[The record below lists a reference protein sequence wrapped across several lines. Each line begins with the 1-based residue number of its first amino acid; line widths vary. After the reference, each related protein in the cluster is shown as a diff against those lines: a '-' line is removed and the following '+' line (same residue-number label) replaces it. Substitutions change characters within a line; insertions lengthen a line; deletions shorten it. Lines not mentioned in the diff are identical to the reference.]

1 MATAKVLLTRACH
14 VKTIAESLVLG
25 FRGRLDPFPALLV
38 DLMAQLWLY
47 DIRSFFALPQ
57 PLFMLL
63 WNC

>member
-1 MATAKVLLTRACH
+1 M
-14 VKTIAESLVLG
+14 LG

-63 WNC
+63 WYC